1 MKRTI
6 FLAPRSS
13 ESLKG
18 AWLPV
23 RLTAVFLLL
32 DAVSVWY
39 LAALT
44 ITLAGAGLLFPFLLR
59 IPALWLGVA
68 FVFLAWILRLWPLVD
83 NHQYLAGYWALAIV
97 IALCLPEPDASLAT
111 SARWLLAL
119 VFLWAALW
127 KGVLSPD
134 YMDGRFFTAR
144 LMIDPRFEEQAVL
157 LSGLSVQDVRRNR
170 AYLDPDFSDG
180 AEGVAAISEIRTIP
194 GEMKTTPR
202 FRQWV
207 RVITWTVMG
216 FEAALGV
223 AFLLPAGGV
232 RPLRDLGLM
241 AFCIGTFAF
250 APVRSFGWILCILG
264 LAQTPPGSVRLRVA
278 YLAVWF
284 LIGFLSYAPW
294 SHVTG
299 LVT

>member
-1 MKRTI
+1 MKSETLFAAR
-6 FLAPRSS
+6 LP

-32 DAVSVWY
+32 DVISLWY

-44 ITLAGAGLLFPFLLR
+44 ITVAGAGLVFPFLLR
-59 IPALWLGVA
+59 VPALWLGVA
-68 FVFLAWILRLWPLVD
+68 LVFLAWILRLWPLVD
-83 NHQYLAGYWALAIV
+83 NHQYVAGYWSLAIF
-97 IALCLPEPDASLAT
+97 IALLLPNPQASLAT

-144 LMIDPRFEEQAVL
+144 LMTDPRFEDQASL
-157 LSGLSVQDVRRNR
+157 LSGLSVQEVRQNR
-170 AYLDPDFSDG
+170 AYLNPDFSDG
-180 AEGVAAISEIRTIP
+180 DNGEASIS
-194 GEMKTTPR
+194 EMKTTPR

-223 AFLLPAGGV
+223 AFLLPAGGWMRV
-232 RPLRDLGLM
+232 LRDGGLM

-250 APVRSFGWILCILG
+250 APVRSFGWILGILG
-264 LAQTPPGSVRLRVA
+264 LAQTPPESVWVRVA
-278 YLAVWF
+278 YMIVWF
-284 LIGFLSYAPW
+284 LIAFVSYAPW
-294 SHVTG
+294 GHVTG
-299 LVT
+299 LLM

>member
-1 MKRTI
+1 
-6 FLAPRSS
+6 
-13 ESLKG
+13 LKG
-18 AWLPV
+18 AWLPL

-32 DAVSVWY
+32 DNVPVWY

-44 ITLAGAGLLFPFLLR
+44 ITLAGAGLVFPVLLR

-83 NHQYLAGYWALAIV
+83 NHQYLAGYWALAIFL
-97 IALCLPEPDASLAT
+97 ALCLTEPQASLAT

-144 LMIDPRFEEQAVL
+144 LMTDPRFEEQAVL
-157 LSGLSVQDVRRNR
+157 LSGLSVQEVRQNR
-170 AYLDPDFSDG
+170 AYLSPDFSADG
-180 AEGVAAISEIRTIP
+180 REQDLGDAQTTISE
-194 GEMKTTPR
+194 MHTTPR
-202 FRQWV
+202 FRFWV
-207 RVITWTVMG
+207 RVITWMVMG
-216 FEAALGV
+216 FEAVLGL
-223 AFLLPAGGV
+223 AFLLPGGG
-232 RPLRDLGLM
+232 RIRIPRDVGLM

-250 APVRSFGWILCILG
+250 APVRSFGWVLAILG
-264 LAQTPPGSVRLRVA
+264 LAQTPRESVRLRAA
-278 YLAVWF
+278 YVIVWF
-284 LIGFLSYAPW
+284 LIGFISSAPW

-299 LVT
+299 LIG